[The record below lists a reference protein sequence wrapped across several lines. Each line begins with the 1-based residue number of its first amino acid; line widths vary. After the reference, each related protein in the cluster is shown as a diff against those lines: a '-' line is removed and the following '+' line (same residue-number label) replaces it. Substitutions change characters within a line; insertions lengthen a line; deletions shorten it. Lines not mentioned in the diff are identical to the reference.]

1 MSAVFVGYKTVVAPD
16 FSNYVVEPKAP
27 KNYKDPEK
35 INAYIEEA
43 KAEIRNTCASKPFT
57 GIFQEAA
64 ICIYDDSCEA
74 GNIPE
79 FYCGKVYKG
88 AEEFPEFLK
97 ELEDSVWQGVQAF
110 MFQSYNFMR
119 MVCLQAIRSKIKS
132 RLVNHWLL
140 NHPKARGLIVD
151 LPKLFLPSH
160 EEVTRIGYINMFKYF
175 GVPLTVADLDNTQI
189 QASKLYELY
198 CAADKFDGLVVSEV
212 NNGQ

>member
-74 GNIPE
+74 GNSPE

-88 AEEFPEFLK
+88 AEEFPEFL
-97 ELEDSVWQGVQAF
+97 LIILCVWFACKPFVAK
-110 MFQSYNFMR
+110 
-119 MVCLQAIRSKIKS
+119 L
-132 RLVNHWLL
+132 
-140 NHPKARGLIVD
+140 KAG
-151 LPKLFLPSH
+151 
-160 EEVTRIGYINMFKYF
+160 
-175 GVPLTVADLDNTQI
+175 
-189 QASKLYELY
+189 
-198 CAADKFDGLVVSEV
+198 
-212 NNGQ
+212 